1 MTGWSRRTSET
12 TTRGGRSPALP
23 RLKVYRTAIGFHDAY
38 VAAPSQKAALAA
50 WGVDKDLFARDAAEV
65 VSDPELVAEPLATP
79 GKVSR
84 RSRGSLKEQ
93 LRELGRTAKLRAPS
107 RAKALPEQ
115 GGAPA
120 KAKPSTR
127 PPPPPPRPSRAALA
141 RAEAALAA
149 DRAKAANERAALR
162 AREQALATER
172 RRLERAQQ
180 AREARLQVKRDSARE
195 AYDSALAKWRER
207 AGE

>member
-1 MTGWSRRTSET
+1 M
-12 TTRGGRSPALP
+12 P

-79 GKVSR
+79 GKVIR